1 MKGIAV
7 KCLGVLLLSFWLS
20 CTSYGQNITGT
31 IVGTVFDSKG
41 GAVANATVT
50 VTNTDRNEVIRS
62 VNTDAS
68 GGYVALL
75 LPIGRYTVSV
85 EMAGFKKA
93 KVTDISLNVNDK
105 LTVNLTIEVGSVTES
120 VTVEATVAQ
129 VELQSATPAGLI
141 TGTQIRELALGTR
154 NYEQLVSLMPGV
166 SMGTLNQ
173 LYVGNSLPSGLAAVV
188 SFGVNGQRNSA
199 NNWTIDGV
207 DNVDRGSNLTLSNFP
222 SVDAL
227 AEFKVLRSLY
237 DAEFGRAGGGQI
249 NVVTKSGTNSFHGD
263 VYEFFRSDV
272 LNANNFFNNRNR
284 LVRPPLRYNNFGYTV
299 GGPVLKNKSFFF
311 FSEEFRRV
319 INYPTFSATSPTA
332 ALLGTSGGNAA
343 TFTNQVC
350 VAVSNGQCTAV
361 GNSIPTANFNSAAA
375 AYIKDIWS
383 KMPAPNPNTL
393 IQSNN
398 LVTTQRSVFNFREE
412 LVRIDHT
419 FTPKFSV
426 FGRYSHDSIPTQEPG
441 GLFTGAVLPG
451 VANTTTN
458 SPGWQATGH
467 FNYTIS
473 PRWLN
478 DGGYAFN
485 YSAIVSD
492 PLGLDTKANSPDVV
506 SAVTLPFSVSLSRI
520 PDLSIS
526 GFSGISSF
534 GQYRDYNRD
543 HNAFDN
549 MTWLKGRHSFRFGI
563 SYHHY
568 NKNENAGG
576 ANTGQFSVVNS
587 LPTMAAG
594 VTPPTA
600 CTTSTAQCNQEK
612 AWSNFLNGF
621 TNFTQLGKDLTA
633 DIIMQQWEAYAQD
646 EFRVRPGLTV
656 SLGLRYS
663 FFGAP
668 TDGFG
673 NLNNFDPALWD
684 PAKAPTVS
692 HNGGPSAGL
701 LCLVGT
707 PASTFCPGGGT
718 PNPNADLLNG
728 FIVGGKNSP
737 FGSHISNQD
746 SKNFGPRI
754 GIAWDPFGDGKTSVR
769 TGYGLFYDAVAV
781 GNYENTVYNNPPI
794 VNSVNINATQLQNPA
809 AGASL
814 VAIPKGNTLFVMPV
828 PFSTP
833 YTQQWSLSVQRQLWK
848 HTLIDVGYFGNN
860 SHHLSGLLDINQPVP
875 GAAAA
880 AGLTCGNTF
889 GTPCTGAQNTIV
901 TNSTQGQ
908 SLNAVRPFQGY
919 GPMRALETEFNSNY
933 HALQASIQKHWGAN
947 VLQLNYTWSH
957 NLTDNPSD
965 RSNAPQNPYDLH
977 AEYGPS
983 ALDRRHN
990 LTASYVYDLPWYKT
1004 QEGVRGHALGGWEVS
1019 GLWYFY
1025 TGTPLTVTEGTQDPG
1040 GIGCLISSPVSCRPD
1055 ITGNP
1060 NSGAQHTQPSF
1071 FVNTVFQQV
1080 PNGQAR
1086 VGDSGRGIVTG
1097 PRFQRWDFALFKNTK
1112 IYGESMSLQFRA
1124 EAINLFNHTNW
1135 NGIGTSFT
1143 TASTFGQ
1150 VTSANDARIMQ
1161 LGLKLNF

>member
-1 MKGIAV
+1 MKSIKYV
-7 KCLGVLLLSFWLS
+7 SVVLSVLLCAASLR
-20 CTSYGQNITGT
+20 GQSVTGS
-31 IVGTVFDSKG
+31 IAGTVKDASG
-41 GAVANATVT
+41 GAVPNAKVT
-50 VTNTDRNEVIRS
+50 VTNTDRNEVIRT
-62 VNTDAS
+62 VNTDANGS
-68 GGYVALL
+68 YVALL
-75 LPIGRYTVSV
+75 LPIGHYGVSV
-85 EMAGFKKA
+85 EMATFKKA
-93 KVTDISLNVNDK
+93 TVTDITLNVNDK
-105 LTVNLTIEVGSVTES
+105 LTVNLTMEVGAITET
-120 VTVEATVAQ
+120 VTVEASPVQ

-141 TGTQIRELALGTR
+141 TGTMIRELALGTR

-166 SMGTLNQ
+166 SMGTVNQ

-188 SFGVNGQRNSA
+188 SFSVNGQRNSA
-199 NNWTIDGV
+199 NNWTIDGA

-249 NVVTKSGTNSFHGD
+249 NVVTKSGTNSFHGNA
-263 VYEFFRSDV
+263 YEFFRNDQLS
-272 LNANNFFNNRNR
+272 ANNFFNNRNR
-284 LVRPPLRYNNFGYTV
+284 IVRPPLRYNNFGYTL
-299 GGPVLKNKSFFF
+299 GGPVLKSKSFFF

-319 INYPTFSATSPTA
+319 ITYSTFTATSPTA
-332 ALLGTSGGNAA
+332 TLLAGN
-343 TFTNQVC
+343 FTNPVC
-350 VAVSNGQCTAV
+350 VAMNGGRCTAV
-361 GNSIPTANFNSAAA
+361 GKSIASANFNSAAV

-383 KMPAPNPNTL
+383 MMPSPNPNTL

-398 LVTTQRSVFNFREE
+398 LVTAQRNTFNFREE

-441 GLFTGAVLPG
+441 GLFTGAALPG

-467 FNYTIS
+467 FNYTIT

-485 YSAIVSD
+485 YSALLSD
-492 PLGLDTKANSPDVV
+492 PVGLDAKANSPDVA
-506 SAVTLPFSVSLSRI
+506 SAVTLPFTSMLTRI

-526 GFSGISSF
+526 GFSGISSY

-543 HNAFDN
+543 HNVFDN
-549 MTWLKGRHSFRFGI
+549 MTWLKGRHSFRFGV

-568 NKNENAGG
+568 NKFENAGNS
-576 ANTGQFSVVNS
+576 NTGSFSVPNAN
-587 LPTMAAG
+587 PPMASG
-594 VTPPTA
+594 VTAPPSCTTA
-600 CTTSTAQCNQEK
+600 PAPGTSTAQCNQER

-621 TNFTQLGKDLTA
+621 TNFSQVSQDLTA
-633 DIIMQQWEAYAQD
+633 DIVMRQWEGYAQD

-656 SLGLRYS
+656 TLGVRYS

-673 NLNNFDPALWD
+673 NLNNFDPALWS
-684 PAKAPTVS
+684 ASRAPTVS
-692 HNGGPSAGL
+692 PDGR

-728 FIVGGKNSP
+728 FIVADKNSP
-737 FGSHISNQD
+737 FGSYISNQD
-746 SKNFGPRI
+746 SKNFAPRL
-754 GIAWDPFGDGKTSVR
+754 GIAWDPIGDGKTSVR
-769 TGYGLFYDAVAV
+769 AGYGLFYDAVAV
-781 GNYENTVYNNPPI
+781 GNYENTIYNNPPVVNSLNI
-794 VNSVNINATQLQNPA
+794 VNTQLQNPGAIA
-809 AGASL
+809 ANLSVL
-814 VAIPKGNTLFVMPV
+814 PKGNTFYVMPI

-848 HTLIDVGYFGNN
+848 DTLAEVGYFGNN
-860 SHHLSGLLDINQPVP
+860 AHHLSGLLDINQPVP

-880 AGLTCGNTF
+880 AGLTCGNPF
-889 GTPCTGAQNTIV
+889 GTPCTGSQNTIV
-901 TNSTQGQ
+901 ITGAQGQ
-908 SLNAVRPFQGY
+908 SLNAVRPFRGY

-933 HALQASIQKHWGAN
+933 HALQAFIQKRWGAN
-947 VLQLNYTWSH
+947 ILQLNYTWSH
-957 NLTDNPSD
+957 NLTNNPSD
-965 RSNAPQNPYDLH
+965 RSNAPQNPYDLR

-990 LTASYVYDLPWYKT
+990 LTASYVYDLPWYT
-1004 QEGVRGHALGGWEVS
+1004 RQEGARGHLLGGWQIS
-1019 GLWYFY
+1019 GLWYFF
-1025 TGTPLTVTEGTQDPG
+1025 TGTPLTVTEGTDDPG
-1040 GIGCLISSPVSCRPD
+1040 GIGCLISSPVACRPD
-1055 ITGNP
+1055 ITRNP
-1060 NSGAQHTQPSF
+1060 NSGAQHTLSSF
-1071 FVNTVFQQV
+1071 FATTVFQQV

-1086 VGDSGRGIVTG
+1086 VGSSGRGIVTG

-1112 IYGESMSLQFRA
+1112 LYRESMRLQFRA
-1124 EAINLFNHTNW
+1124 EAINLFNHTNFS
-1135 NGIGTSFT
+1135 GVGTSFT
-1143 TASTFGQ
+1143 TSTTFGQ
-1150 VTSANDARIMQ
+1150 VISANDARIMQ

>member
-1 MKGIAV
+1 MRSMTNKFLGALFLAL
-7 KCLGVLLLSFWLS
+7 CLGCATFS
-20 CTSYGQNITGT
+20 QNVTGT
-31 IVGTVFDSKG
+31 IAGTVTDSKG
-41 GAVANATVT
+41 GAVANAMVT
-50 VTNTDRNEVIRS
+50 VKNADRNEVIRS
-62 VNTDAS
+62 VNTDAY

-75 LPIGRYTVSV
+75 LPIGHYTVSV
-85 EMAGFKKA
+85 EIAGFKKA
-93 KVTDISLNVNDK
+93 TVTGLSLNVNDK
-105 LTVNLTIEVGSVTES
+105 LTVNLTLEVGAVSES
-120 VTVEATVAQ
+120 VTVEASAAE

-154 NYEQLVSLMPGV
+154 NYEQLVSMMPGV
-166 SMGTLNQ
+166 SIGTLNQ

-188 SFGVNGQRNSA
+188 SFSVNGQRNSA

-249 NVVTKSGTNSFHGD
+249 NVVTKSGTNSFHGNA
-263 VYEFFRSDV
+263 YEFFRSDV
-272 LNANNFFNNRNR
+272 LSANNFFNNRNGIK
-284 LVRPPLRYNNFGYTV
+284 RPPLRYNNFGYTF
-299 GGPVLKNKSFFF
+299 GGPVLKSKTFFF

-319 INYPTFSATSPTA
+319 ITYTTFSATSPTA
-332 ALLGTSGGNAA
+332 ALLAGN
-343 TFTNQVC
+343 FTNPVC
-350 VAVSNGQCTAV
+350 TAVSNGQCTAV
-361 GNSIPTANFNSAAA
+361 GQSIAQANFNSAAT
-375 AYIKDIWS
+375 AYINDIWS

-398 LVTTQRSVFNFREE
+398 LVTAQRSIFNFREE

-419 FTPKFSV
+419 FGPKLSV
-426 FGRYSHDSIPTQEPG
+426 FGRYSHDSIPTAEPG
-441 GLFTGAVLPG
+441 GLFTGAALPG
-451 VANTTTN
+451 VANTSTN

-485 YSAIVSD
+485 YSAIISD
-492 PLGLDTKANSPDVV
+492 PVGFDAKANSPDVA
-506 SAVTLPFSVSLSRI
+506 SAVTLPFAVTLSRN

-526 GFSGISSF
+526 GFSGITSF

-543 HNAFDN
+543 HNVFDN
-549 MTWLKGRHSFRFGI
+549 MSWLKGRHSFRFGV

-576 ANTGQFSVVNS
+576 TNTGSFSVVTAQ
-587 LPTMAAG
+587 PAMATG
-594 VTPPTA
+594 VTAPPS
-600 CTTSTAQCNQEK
+600 CTTAPAPGTTTAQCNLER

-621 TNFTQLGKDLTA
+621 TNFSQVAKDLTA
-633 DIIMQQWEAYAQD
+633 DIIMQQWEGYAQD
-646 EFRVRPGLTV
+646 EFRVRSGLTV
-656 SLGLRYS
+656 TLGVRYS
-663 FFGAP
+663 FFGVP

-673 NLNNFDPALWD
+673 NLNNFNPSLWD
-684 PAKAPTVS
+684 SAKAPTVS
-692 HNGGPSAGL
+692 PNGL

-746 SKNFGPRI
+746 SKNFAPRL

-769 TGYGLFYDAVAV
+769 TGFGLFYDAVAV
-781 GNYENTVYNNPPI
+781 GNYENTIYNNPPI
-794 VNSVNINATQLQNPA
+794 VNSVNINGTQLQNPGVVA
-809 AGASL
+809 ANLS
-814 VAIPKGNTLFVMPV
+814 VVPKGNTFYVMPV
-828 PFSTP
+828 PYSTP
-833 YTQQWSLSVQRQLWK
+833 YTQQWSLDIQRQLWK
-848 HTLIDVGYFGNN
+848 NTLVDIGYFGNN
-860 SHHLSGLLDINQPVP
+860 AHHLSGLLDINQPVP

-880 AGLTCGNTF
+880 AGLTCGNPF
-889 GTPCTGAQNTIV
+889 GTPCTGTQNTIV
-901 TNSTQGQ
+901 TTSAQGQ

-933 HALQASIQKHWGAN
+933 HALQASIQKHWGTN
-947 VLQLNYTWSH
+947 ILQLNYTWSH
-957 NLTDNPSD
+957 NLTNNPSD
-965 RSNAPQNPYDLH
+965 RSNAPQNPYDLN

-990 LTASYVYDLPWYKT
+990 FTASYVYDLPWYKA
-1004 QEGVRGHALGGWEVS
+1004 QEGALGHALGGWEVS
-1019 GLWYFY
+1019 GLWYFF
-1025 TGTPLTVTEGTQDPG
+1025 TGSPLTVTEGTQDPG

-1060 NSGAQHTQPSF
+1060 NSGAQHIRSPF
-1071 FVNTVFQQV
+1071 FVTSVFQQV
-1080 PNGQAR
+1080 PNGEAR
-1086 VGDSGRGIVTG
+1086 VGSSGRGVLTG

-1112 IYGESMSLQFRA
+1112 IYGERMSLQFRA

-1135 NGIGTSFT
+1135 NAVSTSL